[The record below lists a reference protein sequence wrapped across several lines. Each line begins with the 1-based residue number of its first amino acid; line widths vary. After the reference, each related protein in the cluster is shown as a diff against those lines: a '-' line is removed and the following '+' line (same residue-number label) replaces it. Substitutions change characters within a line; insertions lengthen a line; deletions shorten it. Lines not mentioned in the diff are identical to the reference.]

1 MLKYKL
7 TKYADDY
14 DLCEI
19 FQSLNI
25 KFSMVNNK
33 GVQICAPH
41 KCRDFLGDIIWSKK
55 TGKKVSIYGFNYNHK
70 TAPKDETV
78 TRLSMKFPSLVTR
91 KTFIKNMK
99 VFNERLTSFGAEP
112 CKIMTAG
119 THTLVVEGDKCWQS
133 VSWKMSFYTFYLKVM
148 AYKSVDELK
157 DPEDIYWE
165 KLQKNPEVE
174 ALFWKNINNPYE
186 YISGNIGEQHNNTG
200 FFSIMSVY
208 AKGCLNEEILGG
220 LTV

>member
-7 TKYADDY
+7 KKYTEDF
-14 DLCEI
+14 DLSEI

-25 KFSMVNNK
+25 KFSMVDET
-33 GVQICAPH
+33 GQQICAPH

-55 TGKKVSIYGFNYNHK
+55 ADKAVNIYGFHYKHK

-99 VFNERLTSFGAEP
+99 TFNEKITTFGIEP

-119 THTLVVEGDKCWQS
+119 THTLVVEGDKIWQS
-133 VSWKMSFYTFYLKVM
+133 VSWKMSFYTFYLKVI
-148 AYKSVDELK
+148 AYKSVDELS
-157 DPEDIYWE
+157 DPEDRYWE
-165 KLQKNPEVE
+165 KLQKNPDVE
-174 ALFWKNINNPYE
+174 KLFMLNISNPYE
-186 YISGNIGEQHNNTG
+186 YISNGVSDQHNYTG
-200 FFSIMSVY
+200 FYSIMCGN
-208 AKGCLNEEILGG
+208 AKGSLNEEILGG
-220 LTV
+220 LKI